1 MKHLASKLGL
11 IALFIMILTISVSAH
26 SGRTDSS
33 GGHRDNNNVSGL
45 GYYHYHCGG
54 YPAHLHPG
62 GVCPYSSG
70 YTSNPEPRP
79 TPTPRPRGQITNPP
93 SEPVVIGESVTLEAE
108 NSSIMEIEV
117 EPTDLAE
124 VQDDTIVI
132 TGEGE
137 GTVKVTF
144 TNGDTDS
151 FKIVGRHIYPE
162 SIEPIDDIRLEAGE
176 LCVPQIKI
184 KPDNATYTE
193 CKWESSDT
201 ECASVT
207 SDGKIRGVSP
217 GTAAITVSTANEVQ
231 MSFQVEVYQIFP
243 KHITN
248 CPIDLNIELFETYQ
262 LHPSIIPAD
271 ATIQDLKY
279 HSYDENI
286 IHVDN
291 DGFVEA
297 VGEGTTAL
305 LVEAHNGV
313 KKDISV
319 SVYRNPVTDVEFSL
333 VNDKGKLIS
342 PNENSEYWIWA
353 GNYTYSTQII
363 PDEVTIGDYDCI
375 ITTAQGNRT
384 ISTALNSQMEWTET
398 EDYII
403 DLISLDGFSK
413 RIKLHVQSPVPYI
426 AASIVTGGGLILAGT
441 IIYKQIK
448 VNRSQSQK

>member
-1 MKHLASKLGL
+1 MKHLVSKLSL
-11 IALFIMILTISVSAH
+11 ATLFIMILTISVSAH

-54 YPAHLHPG
+54 YPAHLHSG

-70 YTSNPEPRP
+70 YTRNPTPRP

-108 NSSIMEIEV
+108 NSYIMEIEV
-117 EPTDLAE
+117 EPADLAE

-132 TGEGE
+132 TGEGK

-162 SIEPIDDIRLEAGE
+162 AIEPIEDMRLEVE
-176 LCVPQIKI
+176 EFCVPQIKI

-193 CKWESSDT
+193 CKWESSDP

-207 SDGKIRGVSP
+207 FDGKIRGESP
-217 GTAAITVSTANEVQ
+217 ETATITVSTANEVQ

-243 KHITN
+243 KHITS
-248 CPIDLNIELFETYQ
+248 CPTDLDIELFETHQ
-262 LHPSIIPAD
+262 LRPSIIPAD

-279 HSYDENI
+279 HSYDKNV
-286 IHVDN
+286 IHVDD
-291 DGFVEA
+291 DGLIEA

-305 LVEAHNGV
+305 FVEAHNGV
-313 KKDISV
+313 KKEIPV
-319 SVYRNPVTDVEFSL
+319 YVYRNPVTDIEFSL
-333 VNDKGKLIS
+333 VNDEGALIS
-342 PNENSEYWIWA
+342 PNESGEYWIWT
-353 GNYTYSTQII
+353 GNYTYLTQII
-363 PDEVTIGDYDCI
+363 PDEATIDDYTCI
-375 ITTAQGNRT
+375 ITTVQGNET
-384 ISTALNSQMEWTET
+384 IPATLNDQMEWTQT
-398 EDYII
+398 EDYVI
-403 DLISLDGFSK
+403 DLISSDGFSK
-413 RIKLHVQSPVPYI
+413 QIKLHVQSPVPYI
-426 AASIVTGGGLILAGT
+426 AISIMAGGGLILAGV
-441 IIYKQIK
+441 IIYKRIK
-448 VNRSQSQK
+448 TNQPQK